1 MSTTVSDFVIDRI
14 KAWGVSRVFGYPGDG
29 IGPSTVP
36 SARRTAASERSSTS
50 VRRTRRSPR

>member
-29 IGPSTVP
+29 IG
-36 SARRTAASERSSTS
+36 AFL
-50 VRRTRRSPR
+50 